1 MTPSALVPIASGSEE
16 IEAVCIID
24 VLRRADVAVTVA
36 SIEAELQVTASRG
49 IRLVAD
55 RLLTDCTEATWDLIA
70 LPGGAQGAER
80 LRDCAELIPLL
91 REQIAAGRLL
101 GAICAAPA
109 LVLAHHG
116 LLAGRNATCHPGF
129 AEILAG
135 RPGLE
140 QRVVVD
146 RPIVTSRG
154 PGTALEFALKLV
166 EMLCGQDKA
175 AAVSAHMVMPPA
187 AGA

>member
-36 SIEAELQVTASRG
+36 SVETDLQVTAARG
-49 IRLVAD
+49 TKLVAER
-55 RLLTDCTEATWDLIA
+55 RLADCTGTTWDLIA
-70 LPGGAQGAER
+70 LPGGTEGAEH

-91 REQIAAGRLL
+91 REQISAGRLC

-129 AEILAG
+129 VELLAG

-140 QRVVVD
+140 HRVVVD

-166 EMLCGQDKA
+166 ELLCGQEKA
-175 AAVSAHMVMPPA
+175 AAVAAHMVMPQA